1 MFFGVDTAGGT
12 GGDYSFIQIIKIL
25 DKDHCE
31 QVAVYQNNLIAPHKF
46 AEIVNEINKFYN
58 NCPIMIENNE
68 IGEKT
73 VNPLWYDLENDNIC
87 CTDAKRNSVLELLKL
102 QNYLGNLNLKAMI
115 EERTFNYS

>member
-1 MFFGVDTAGGT
+1 MFQEQIRPEEQV
-12 GGDYSFIQIIKIL
+12 GDYSFIQIIKIL

-46 AEIVNEINKFYN
+46 AEIVNEVNKYYN

-73 VNPLWYDLENDNIC
+73 VTPLWYDLENDNIC
-87 CTDAKRNSVLELLKL
+87 CTDPKGIRNTCNK
-102 QNYLGNLNLKAMI
+102 N
-115 EERTFNYS
+115 F